1 MNVENKIREL
11 LNKKQLSEENAGPMG
26 AAKGKDTSIPAK
38 TAGDAK
44 NPRQGSSEDAT
55 IASER
60 DQETDNP
67 GAKEASPIADNKSK
81 ISQSGAGAAP
91 NFTTVADPRS
101 VVNQASSK
109 GNVHQEEYDP
119 EEDEDESEEFD
130 FDLFES
136 IMLDEGDLSIRTLYN
151 KYADHALGAGDKPE
165 PKKAAAVKKA
175 IVKVHGATVM
185 GHLEKAKNAA
195 AKNDQDSESTHFN
208 NARSSAKSDTMRATV
223 GKNRSSMR
231 NEEFELEEAD
241 FAADL
246 ATLFDGNQD
255 LSEEFRDK
263 ASSLFEAMVVARVSN
278 EVSIIEDTLVA
289 EAAELMEEYKSELV
303 EKVDSYLGYVIENWI
318 QENQLAVENG
328 LRTDI
333 AEDFIEGLKTL
344 FAEHYVDVPEDKYD
358 VLGEMQSQIE
368 EISSK
373 LDEAIAANVELHDA
387 NLQLNKESV
396 LSVVAEG
403 LAKTDAE
410 KFKSLVAD
418 VEFENADIFEE
429 KLNVIKENYFPKTR
443 TLSEEKFD
451 DGVDNDFSEGST
463 VSKYVKALDVLA
475 AKN

>member
-60 DQETDNP
+60 DQETENP

-91 NFTTVADPRS
+91 NFTTVADPTS

-109 GNVHQEEYDP
+109 GNVHQEEYEP
-119 EEDEDESEEFD
+119 EEDEDLEDAEDADAED
-130 FDLFES
+130 G
-136 IMLDEGDLSIRTLYN
+136 LD
-151 KYADHALGAGDKPE
+151 
-165 PKKAAAVKKA
+165 
-175 IVKVHGATVM
+175 
-185 GHLEKAKNAA
+185 
-195 AKNDQDSESTHFN
+195 
-208 NARSSAKSDTMRATV
+208 
-223 GKNRSSMR
+223 
-231 NEEFELEEAD
+231 LEED

-246 ATLFDGNQD
+246 ATLFDGNENLTED
-255 LSEEFRDK
+255 FRNK

-278 EVSIIEDTLVA
+278 EVGLIEDRLVT

-318 QENQLAVENG
+318 EENQLAVENG

-387 NLQLNKESV
+387 NLHLNKESV

-463 VSKYVKALDVLA
+463 VSQYIKALDVLA
-475 AKN
+475 SKN

>member
-11 LNKKQLSEENAGPMG
+11 LNKKQLSEGVVAEAGDATNPMQGSSQASPAAGKMG
-26 AAKGKDTSIPAK
+26 ADKGKDSSIPAK
-38 TAGDAK
+38 VAGDAT
-44 NPRQGSSEDAT
+44 NPRQGSSQDAT
-55 IASER
+55 ISSER
-60 DQETDNP
+60 DNETENP
-67 GAKEASPIADNKSK
+67 GAKEAGAVSGSNQGTL
-81 ISQSGAGAAP
+81 SQGGAGAAP
-91 NFTTVADPRS
+91 NFSTVADPTS

-109 GNVHQEEYDP
+109 GNVHQEEYEP
-119 EEDEDESEEFD
+119 EEDEDLEDGE
-130 FDLFES
+130 
-136 IMLDEGDLSIRTLYN
+136 DED
-151 KYADHALGAGDKPE
+151 
-165 PKKAAAVKKA
+165 
-175 IVKVHGATVM
+175 
-185 GHLEKAKNAA
+185 
-195 AKNDQDSESTHFN
+195 
-208 NARSSAKSDTMRATV
+208 
-223 GKNRSSMR
+223 
-231 NEEFELEEAD
+231 LEED

-246 ATLFDGNQD
+246 ASLFDGNENLTED
-255 LSEEFRDK
+255 FRSK

-278 EVSIIEDTLVA
+278 EVGLIEDRLVE

-318 QENQLAVENG
+318 EENQLAVENG

-373 LDEAIAANVELHDA
+373 LDEAIAANVELHNA
-387 NLQLNKESV
+387 NIELNKESV

-451 DGVDNDFSEGST
+451 DGVENDFSESST
-463 VSKYVKALDVLA
+463 VSQYIKALDVLS

>member
-11 LNKKQLSEENAGPMG
+11 LTKKQLSEENAGPMG

-60 DQETDNP
+60 DQETENP

-81 ISQSGAGAAP
+81 ISQSGAGDAP
-91 NFTTVADPRS
+91 NFTTVADPTS

-119 EEDEDESEEFD
+119 EEDEDLEDGE
-130 FDLFES
+130 
-136 IMLDEGDLSIRTLYN
+136 DED
-151 KYADHALGAGDKPE
+151 
-165 PKKAAAVKKA
+165 
-175 IVKVHGATVM
+175 
-185 GHLEKAKNAA
+185 
-195 AKNDQDSESTHFN
+195 
-208 NARSSAKSDTMRATV
+208 
-223 GKNRSSMR
+223 
-231 NEEFELEEAD
+231 LEED

-246 ATLFDGNQD
+246 ASLFDGNENLTED
-255 LSEEFRDK
+255 FRNK

-278 EVSIIEDTLVA
+278 EVSLIEDRLVE

-303 EKVDSYLGYVIENWI
+303 EKVDSYLGYVVENWI

-333 AEDFIEGLKTL
+333 AEDFIDGLKTL

-418 VEFENADIFEE
+418 VEFENAEIFEE

-451 DGVDNDFSEGST
+451 DGVENDFSESST
-463 VSKYVKALDVLA
+463 VSQYIKALDVLS

>member
-60 DQETDNP
+60 DQETENP

-91 NFTTVADPRS
+91 NFTTVADPTS

-109 GNVHQEEYDP
+109 GNVHQEEYEP
-119 EEDEDESEEFD
+119 EEDEDLEDAEDADAED
-130 FDLFES
+130 G
-136 IMLDEGDLSIRTLYN
+136 LD
-151 KYADHALGAGDKPE
+151 
-165 PKKAAAVKKA
+165 
-175 IVKVHGATVM
+175 
-185 GHLEKAKNAA
+185 
-195 AKNDQDSESTHFN
+195 
-208 NARSSAKSDTMRATV
+208 
-223 GKNRSSMR
+223 
-231 NEEFELEEAD
+231 LEED

-246 ATLFDGNQD
+246 ASLFDGNENLTED
-255 LSEEFRDK
+255 FRSK

-278 EVSIIEDTLVA
+278 EVGLIEDRLVT

-318 QENQLAVENG
+318 EENKLAVENG

-333 AEDFIEGLKTL
+333 AEDFIDGLKTL

-451 DGVDNDFSEGST
+451 DGVENDFSEGST
-463 VSKYVKALDVLA
+463 VSQYIKALDVLA
-475 AKN
+475 SKN

>member
-11 LNKKQLSEENAGPMG
+11 LTKKQLSEENAGPMG
-26 AAKGKDTSIPAK
+26 AAKGKDTSIPVK

-60 DQETDNP
+60 DQETENP

-91 NFTTVADPRS
+91 NFTTVADPTS

-119 EEDEDESEEFD
+119 EEEEVEDLEDGEDED
-130 FDLFES
+130 
-136 IMLDEGDLSIRTLYN
+136 
-151 KYADHALGAGDKPE
+151 
-165 PKKAAAVKKA
+165 
-175 IVKVHGATVM
+175 
-185 GHLEKAKNAA
+185 
-195 AKNDQDSESTHFN
+195 
-208 NARSSAKSDTMRATV
+208 
-223 GKNRSSMR
+223 
-231 NEEFELEEAD
+231 LEED

-246 ATLFDGNQD
+246 ASLFDGNENLTED
-255 LSEEFRDK
+255 FRNK

-278 EVSIIEDTLVA
+278 EVGLIEDRLVT

-318 QENQLAVENG
+318 EENQLAVENG

-387 NLQLNKESV
+387 NLHLNKESV

-463 VSKYVKALDVLA
+463 VSQYIKALDVLA
-475 AKN
+475 SKN

>member
-38 TAGDAK
+38 TAGDTK

-55 IASER
+55 ISSER
-60 DQETDNP
+60 DQETENP
-67 GAKEASPIADNKSK
+67 GAKEAAPIADNKSK

-91 NFTTVADPRS
+91 NFTTVADPTS

-119 EEDEDESEEFD
+119 EEEVEDLEDGEDED
-130 FDLFES
+130 
-136 IMLDEGDLSIRTLYN
+136 
-151 KYADHALGAGDKPE
+151 
-165 PKKAAAVKKA
+165 
-175 IVKVHGATVM
+175 
-185 GHLEKAKNAA
+185 
-195 AKNDQDSESTHFN
+195 
-208 NARSSAKSDTMRATV
+208 
-223 GKNRSSMR
+223 
-231 NEEFELEEAD
+231 LEED

-246 ATLFDGNQD
+246 ATLFDGNENLTED
-255 LSEEFRDK
+255 FRNK

-278 EVSIIEDTLVA
+278 EVSLIEDRLVE

-451 DGVDNDFSEGST
+451 DGVENDFSESST
-463 VSKYVKALDVLA
+463 VSQYIKALDVLS

>member
-26 AAKGKDTSIPAK
+26 AVKGKDTSIPAK
-38 TAGDAK
+38 TAGDAT

-91 NFTTVADPRS
+91 NFTTVADPTS
-101 VVNQASSK
+101 VVNQASSR

-119 EEDEDESEEFD
+119 EEDDEEEV
-130 FDLFES
+130 EE
-136 IMLDEGDLSIRTLYN
+136 LDEISQSLASRAVV
-151 KYADHALGAGDKPE
+151 KRGDKVYGDAIE
-165 PKKAAAVKKA
+165 RGDVADPKQEKKFTSGLNRVKKKFGDAAANKVERKVDKA
-175 IVKVHGATVM
+175 IGLDRHYKEEVE
-185 GHLEKAKNAA
+185 LE
-195 AKNDQDSESTHFN
+195 
-208 NARSSAKSDTMRATV
+208 
-223 GKNRSSMR
+223 
-231 NEEFELEEAD
+231 EEAD

-303 EKVDSYLGYVIENWI
+303 EKVDSYLGYVVENWI
-318 QENQLAVENG
+318 EENQLAVENG

-387 NLQLNKESV
+387 NLHLNKESV

-463 VSKYVKALDVLA
+463 VSQYIKALDVLA
-475 AKN
+475 SKN